1 MRGAF
6 HRYRALRRYVIWY
19 SIPSAQDADGTRRI
33 RRTKG
38 RRLRENGRKLFDVP
52 SQPPVVIL
60 SGRELSREIVESC
73 RSGDR
78 DAFRALYD
86 LYKDRV
92 YSIALYF
99 FHGDPIVA
107 SDVTQQ
113 VFLKLMTS
121 IRQFRG
127 DAEFSTWLYR
137 LVVNVCMDAARSR
150 KSDPVISNRARMETF
165 GAPGSQEEDYARAQM
180 ANSVRAA
187 VSALPPKFRI
197 AVLLR
202 YFEDLSYEQMAKAL
216 HCSMGTVASRLS
228 RGHKILAERL
238 KGLIGTKG

>member
-1 MRGAF
+1 MQLPAVGYCAPRE
-6 HRYRALRRYVIWY
+6 RPDRVENVSRRC
-19 SIPSAQDADGTRRI
+19 PFAEPR
-33 RRTKG
+33 
-38 RRLRENGRKLFDVP
+38 RRLGEIGRKLFEAP
-52 SQPPVVIL
+52 SQSLVVNL
-60 SGRELSREIVESC
+60 SGRELSTEIIESC

-99 FHGDPIVA
+99 FHGDPAVA

-121 IRQFRG
+121 IHQFRG

-137 LVVNVCMDAARSR
+137 LVVNACTDAARSR
-150 KSDPVISNRARMETF
+150 RTDVVTSDRFRMEAF
-165 GAPGSQEEDYARAQM
+165 AAPGSQEDEYAHAQT
-180 ANSVRAA
+180 ANSVRVA

-197 AVLLR
+197 AILLR
-202 YFEDLSYEQMAKAL
+202 YFEDLSYEQMAQAL
-216 HCSMGTVASRLS
+216 ERCGIADSAYAPAAAQALVWAHQALGD
-228 RGHKILAERL
+228 AE
-238 KGLIGTKG
+238 